1 MAENTCHAR
10 CCQAARLRVR
20 QALENTPM
28 NRVSAPAQAA
38 GETSCAC
45 PCRAAQIAALLEEQT
60 QLLYDILGA
69 VNSLTAAQLAAGQP
83 SGGAVR

>member
-20 QALENTPM
+20 QALENTPV
-28 NRVSAPAQAA
+28 NRVSAPAQTA
-38 GETSCAC
+38 GETSCS
-45 PCRAAQIAALLEEQT
+45 CRAAQIAALLEEQT

-69 VNSLTAAQLAAGQP
+69 VNSLTAAQLAAGQS
-83 SGGAVR
+83 SGGAAR